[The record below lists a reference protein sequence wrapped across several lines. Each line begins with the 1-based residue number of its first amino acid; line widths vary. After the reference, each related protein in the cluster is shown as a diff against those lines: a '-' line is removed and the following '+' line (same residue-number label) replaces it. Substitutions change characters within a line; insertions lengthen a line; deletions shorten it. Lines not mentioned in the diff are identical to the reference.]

1 MQEVS
6 YMSFQE
12 EMKNIEELIEDNEEL
27 KHDAYN
33 FSYKGI
39 PFVKIWYKYH
49 IKIFDYLPKFL
60 K

>member
-1 MQEVS
+1 
-6 YMSFQE
+6 
-12 EMKNIEELIEDNEEL
+12 MKNIEELIADNEEI
-27 KHDAYN
+27 KHDAYS

-49 IKIFDYLPKFL
+49 IRIFDYLPFL